1 MSYDPDIHNRRS
13 IRLDHYDYSQEG
25 YYFITLCVQDRA
37 CLFGEISED
46 KMALNPAGKMIHKNW
61 NELPKRF
68 LNLKMDECVVMPNH
82 LHGIVKLNQ
91 IKPVQYLDQL
101 KPSGTLEH
109 SIGRIFQAFKSITTH
124 EYIQGVKQKNWP
136 SFSGKLWQRNY
147 WEHVITNEYELYFIR
162 EYISHNP
169 EKWPSDGLFS
179 ESKLQSHHG
188 RIQDSPLPLSY

>member
-1 MSYDPDIHNRRS
+1 
-13 IRLDHYDYSQEG
+13 
-25 YYFITLCVQDRA
+25 
-37 CLFGEISED
+37 
-46 KMALNPAGKMIHKNW
+46 MIHKNW